1 MIYIRSESVIHPL
14 IIDSIIRLNNFVS
27 VSLVINI
34 LSENIFGES
43 FVCLGFA
50 QPTNYF
56 DFVNWKN
63 VNEHIMNAF
72 YSDRVKN

>member
-1 MIYIRSESVIHPL
+1 MIYIRFESVIQSL

-27 VSLVINI
+27 LSLVTNI
-34 LSENIFGES
+34 SENIFGES

-50 QPTNYF
+50 QPTNYL

-72 YSDRVKN
+72 YSNRVKN